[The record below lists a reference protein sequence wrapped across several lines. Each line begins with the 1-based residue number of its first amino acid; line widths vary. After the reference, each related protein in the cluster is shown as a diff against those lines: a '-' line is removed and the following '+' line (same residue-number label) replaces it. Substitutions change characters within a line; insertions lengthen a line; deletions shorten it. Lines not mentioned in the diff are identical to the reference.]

1 GGSERGRRFKGR
13 QRLGEAAETEQ
24 DLTGVGPGHRLKR
37 IELDGAKV
45 EAQGGFRLAARGQDI
60 GAHGERL
67 GEIGLLAQRLVERGD
82 RLFASS
88 NAPEGAAGAV
98 ERKRIDGRCGSFS
111 GPGNWHRRRMLA
123 ALAE

>member
-1 GGSERGRRFKGR
+1 MMS
-13 QRLGEAAETEQ
+13 EAAT
-24 DLTGVGPGHRLKR
+24 L
-37 IELDGAKV
+37 
-45 EAQGGFRLAARGQDI
+45 QDI

-88 NAPEGAAGAV
+88 LAPEGAAGAV

-123 ALAE
+123 AKACARPLRLWWAPEALFNAARDCGSGRR